1 MRNLKGPFAAIDIGS
16 NAIRLYIAYPKPN
29 GFFREILAKRYEL
42 RLGQDVFREQ
52 RIKEG
57 TLKELIRVFEDIK
70 EHLSSHKVIAY
81 AALATSALR
90 EARNRKKVIQTV
102 FNKTDLK
109 IRILSAHGEGKTILE
124 AIKHAGFEKDSKIVL
139 DLGGGSLEIVLD
151 IPKSKVKIQSYP
163 LGALR
168 TLQHF
173 SKDPQEF
180 EKQFLKTLNRE
191 NPRWRNLYWGNLWK
205 PKIIIGTGGNI
216 RGLLKIWKKIHS
228 HKSRNFLTKNDII
241 ELHSKLVGMTAI
253 RRRKLYNLSKDRADV
268 IVPAAKIF
276 ALFLHYS
283 GYDRIEVP
291 DVSLKHGMIVL
302 LARKKIIASKI
313 YFKNLST

>member
-16 NAIRLYIAYPKPN
+16 NAIRLYIAYPKAN
-29 GFFREILAKRYEL
+29 GFFREILARRYEL
-42 RLGQDVFREQ
+42 RLGEDVFREQ
-52 RIKEG
+52 RIKES
-57 TLKELIRVFEDIK
+57 TLKELTLVFEDIRQ
-70 EHLSSHKVIAY
+70 HLLARKVVAY
-81 AALATSALR
+81 TALATSALR
-90 EARNRKKVIQTV
+90 EARNRKSVIQSILKSTG
-102 FNKTDLK
+102 LK

-151 IPKSKVKIQSYP
+151 IPKTKVKIQSYP

-180 EKQFLKTLNRE
+180 EKKFLQTLNRE
-191 NPRWRNLYWGNLWK
+191 NPSWRNLYWGNLWK

-228 HKSRNFLTKNDII
+228 HKSRNFLSKNDIL
-241 ELHSKLVGMTAI
+241 ELHSKLVAMSAI

-283 GYDRIEVP
+283 GYERIEVP

-302 LARKKIIASKI
+302 MARKKIAASKL
-313 YFKNLST
+313 YFKNLNT